1 MKRLII
7 ATHRRLDDERSGSK
21 TYLSRIMMLAEEAGY
36 KLSILC
42 LPVATFSSRPWGK
55 IAEEFSGKADIIW
68 PGTLKLGARYWSLSP
83 IVWLRFIWRLIQ
95 AALEKLK
102 LGPERWRSPWSNL
115 ATVPP
120 AGELSR
126 AARRIADLSPDAVM
140 VEYSSLGPLLDMVPQ
155 RIGKALLVH
164 DSFAARS
171 ELFTSQGKAFDYDD
185 APTFDEEAERMASSD
200 VIFHASLNELAR
212 FQEID
217 SKPSHVWFRP
227 TASVLRRRLK
237 DRQQAELLYIGANQQ
252 GSRDAIT
259 HFLSEIWPHVRAGA
273 SGAKLNI
280 VGPVGASLT
289 SDLVTDGVVI
299 HGRVDDLADFAGPD
313 MIGILPTRL
322 MSGISI
328 KVGEYL
334 GMGVPVVAYPVAIDG
349 YGDTL
354 EGIVQTAED
363 AASFADTLITLLKD
377 KSRRDEMCE
386 AGLVAAE
393 TTLQNP
399 EVISALKQLPK

>member
-7 ATHRRLDDERSGSK
+7 ATHRRLDEERSGSK
-21 TYLSRIMMLAEEAGY
+21 TYLLRMMMLAKEAGY
-36 KLSILC
+36 SLSILC
-42 LPVATFSSRPWGK
+42 LPVATFSNRPWGR
-55 IAEEFSGKADIIW
+55 IAEELSSKADIIW
-68 PGTLKLGARYWSLSP
+68 PGTLKLGAHYWSLSP
-83 IVWLRFIWRLIQ
+83 IVWLRFVWRLFQ
-95 AALEKLK
+95 AALEKWD

-120 AGELSR
+120 ASELSR
-126 AARRIADLSPDAVM
+126 AARRIANLEPDAAL
-140 VEYSSLGPLLDMVPQ
+140 VEYSSLGPLLNELPKA
-155 RIGKALLVH
+155 IGTALLVH

-171 ELFTSQGKAFDYDD
+171 ELFASQGKAFDYDD

-212 FQEID
+212 FQKID
-217 SKPSHVWFRP
+217 GKPSHVWFRP
-227 TASVLRRRLK
+227 TAPVLRDRLEN
-237 DRQQAELLYIGANQQ
+237 RQQAELLYIGANQQ
-252 GSRDAIT
+252 GSRDAID
-259 HFLSEIWPHVRAGA
+259 HFLSEIWLQVRAGA
-273 SGAKLNI
+273 SDATLNI

-289 SDLVTDGVVI
+289 SDLITDGVIV
-299 HGRVDDLADFAGPD
+299 HGRVEDLADFAGPD

-334 GMGVPVVAYPVAIDG
+334 GMGVPVVAYPAAIDG

-363 AASFADTLITLLKD
+363 AKHFADTLVTLLSD
-377 KSRRDEMCE
+377 KSRRRKISD

-399 EVISALKQLPK
+399 EVISALKKLPK